1 MSSGKGDAAD
11 AAEEAARLQA
21 VAGEKGIAEQRRQFE
36 LVQELQAPFYDIG
49 AESLTRASRLLQGQ
63 ERFEDQPFFRQL
75 QDAQRMNVEKQAAA
89 QGLLGGGSRLKALQQ
104 GDMASRQQFLGN
116 LTGLGQFGSQAAGQ
130 LSQGAMG
137 TGQGISNL
145 LGGVGQAQA
154 SGIVGAANANQ
165 AGNQQ
170 LMGTLGTMGGMALGG
185 GFGAA
190 LGGNLFGE
198 QKETNPFDALRNLV

>member
-1 MSSGKGDAAD
+1 MSGGKGDAAD
-11 AAEEAARLQA
+11 AAEDAARLQQI
-21 VAGEKGIAEQRRQFE
+21 AGEKGIAETRRQFE

-63 ERFEDQPFFRQL
+63 ESFEDQPFFRQL
-75 QDAQRMNVEKQAAA
+75 QEAQREGVERQAAA

-137 TGQGISNL
+137 TGSQVANL

-154 SGIVGAANANQ
+154 SGIVGAANAESQ
-165 AGNQQ
+165 AKGQT
-170 LMGTLGTMGGMALGG
+170 MGMLGTIGGAYAGG
-185 GFGAA
+185 LAGQPAKGADVGNK
-190 LGGNLFGE
+190 LLSGGIGT
-198 QKETNPFDALRNLV
+198 KAPAP